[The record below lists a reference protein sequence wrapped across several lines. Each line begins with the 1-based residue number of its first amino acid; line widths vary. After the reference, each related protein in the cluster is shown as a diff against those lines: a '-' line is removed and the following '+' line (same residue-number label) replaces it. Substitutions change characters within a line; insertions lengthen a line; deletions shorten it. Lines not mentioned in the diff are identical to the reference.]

1 MFEPVHAGASYTSNV
16 GSNWAG
22 GRRHTDHIPRRVLD
36 LSTMFELFLRLKPKI
51 EHEDTYNTLS
61 RTFPGTRISLW
72 CNGHADIV
80 EIETDGF
87 TSFDGVQKELET
99 PRKNFHG
106 KIASK

>member
-1 MFEPVHAGASYTSNV
+1 MSVAIGLADAGTLIIS
-16 GSNWAG
+16 
-22 GRRHTDHIPRRVLD
+22 PRRVLD
-36 LSTMFELFLRLKPKI
+36 LLTIFELFLRLKPKI

-80 EIETDGF
+80 EIEADGF

-106 KIASK
+106 KKDHIQKSLQ